1 MIETPQIVT
10 TCLALSQRV
19 IAQFFTSTCLVDSI
33 FIAILTQVWMN
44 CDGRELVY
52 ADSRNTPQP
61 KESV

>member
-1 MIETPQIVT
+1 MIETPQTVT

-19 IAQFFTSTCLVDSI
+19 IAQFFTSTCPVNSI

-44 CDGRELVY
+44 CDGRELEY
-52 ADSRNTPQP
+52 SGSRTKPQR